1 MGKKEKNQKKK
12 NKVIKKKTIQKELVI
27 EFLITII
34 LVAIFSIVGFYIFV
48 HNEVSK
54 IIEINIQNYE
64 EMKELLTIIRRG
76 IIIIL
81 LNSLVISTIIIK
93 IGSKKLLGP
102 LEKTIQA
109 TKKVAQGDFDVRLQT
124 KRKDETEEFV
134 NNFNYMVK
142 ELGKTELL
150 QKDFIDNVSHEIKTP
165 ISSIQGFAKLLDD
178 ENISSEER
186 KEYIGIIIEE
196 SERLLKLSNSTLKL
210 AKLQHQDK
218 ITKKEQINIT
228 EQIRK
233 VLAVLE
239 PKWREKNLKVDISLN
254 NIYFEGDEDLLFQV
268 WMNLIDNA
276 IKFSNNNGKIHI
288 KIEEIKDNI
297 EIEIKDNGIGMEKED
312 IEKIYSRFYQVDKSH
327 SGEGSGLG
335 LSIVK
340 RIIELSS
347 GTIDIKSEKNKG
359 TKILIALPK
368 IKKEEKIEI

>member
-48 HNEVSK
+48 HNEASK
-54 IIEINIQNYE
+54 IIEINIENYE

-93 IGSKKLLGP
+93 IGSKKILGP
-102 LEKTIQA
+102 LEKTIKA

-178 ENISSEER
+178 ENLSNEER

-254 NIYFEGDEDLLFQV
+254 NIYFEGDENLLFQV

-276 IKFSNNNGKIHI
+276 IKFSNKNGKIEI
-288 KIEEIKDNI
+288 KIEEIKENI
-297 EIEIKDNGIGMEKED
+297 EVEIKDNGIGMEKED

-347 GTIDIKSEKNKG
+347 GTINIKSEKNKG
-359 TKILIALPK
+359 TKILIKLPK
-368 IKKEEKIEI
+368 IKKEENIEI

>member
-1 MGKKEKNQKKK
+1 MGKKEKNKKKK

-48 HNEVSK
+48 HNEASK
-54 IIEINIQNYE
+54 IIEINIENYE

-93 IGSKKLLGP
+93 IGSKKILGP
-102 LEKTIQA
+102 LEKTIKA

-254 NIYFEGDEDLLFQV
+254 NIYFEGDENLLFQV

-276 IKFSNNNGKIHI
+276 IKFSNKNGKIEI
-288 KIEEIKDNI
+288 KIEEIKENI
-297 EIEIKDNGIGMEKED
+297 EVEIKDNGIGMKKED

-347 GTIDIKSEKNKG
+347 GAIDIKSEKNKG
-359 TKILIALPK
+359 TKILIKLPK
-368 IKKEEKIEI
+368 IKKEENIEI